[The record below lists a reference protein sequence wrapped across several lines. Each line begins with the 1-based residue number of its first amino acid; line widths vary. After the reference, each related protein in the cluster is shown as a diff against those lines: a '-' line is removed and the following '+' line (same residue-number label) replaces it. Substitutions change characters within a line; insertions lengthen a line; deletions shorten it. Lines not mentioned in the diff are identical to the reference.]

1 MIISL
6 SPEYVAKAFMKLLE
20 DKINGSTF
28 NNYYIGENASQAVK
42 IVNDVYGVDT
52 VTANYAQFWFRQF
65 RSGIFDVKVASPVI
79 KNVDKITE
87 IIEVDR
93 HVSSRSI
100 AQELKIDHETVLSH
114 LSNVGFKKKPDVCVP
129 PQLTQKTY
137 DGSNFHLRSSSQR
150 MKSTFL
156 KWMVTGDEK

>member
-1 MIISL
+1 M
-6 SPEYVAKAFMKLLE
+6 EVNK
-20 DKINGSTF
+20 DKIRCILQF
-28 NNYYIGENASQAVK
+28 FFDKGENASQAAK

-52 VTANYAQFWFRQF
+52 VTANYTQFWFRQF

-129 PQLTQKTY
+129 PQLRQKTRWIE
-137 DGSNFHLRSSSQR
+137 FSSS
-150 MKSTFL
+150 KL
-156 KWMVTGDEK
+156 